1 MKSNYRYI
9 KYVIVFLLAVLVIWG
24 KFRQPGG
31 SSGRQTREPAGLSL
45 EQEIRS
51 LAGNLSVSRHA
62 RCRMQCRH
70 IDEVEVREVLESG
83 IINNDR
89 IEKSDKG
96 ISVPLEG
103 ETQDRQHVRIVVA
116 PKENILVLVTVIDL
130 DTDWPCE
137 CP

>member
-70 IDEVEVREVLESG
+70 IDEAEVREVLESG

-103 ETQDRQHVRIVVA
+103 ETHDRQHVRIVVA
-116 PKENILVLVTVIDL
+116 PKENKLVLVTVIDL